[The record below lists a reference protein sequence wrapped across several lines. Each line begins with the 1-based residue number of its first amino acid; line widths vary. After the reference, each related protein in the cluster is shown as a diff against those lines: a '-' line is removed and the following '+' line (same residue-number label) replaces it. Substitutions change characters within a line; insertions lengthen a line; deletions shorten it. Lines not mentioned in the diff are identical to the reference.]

1 MIPPIFF
8 LVKIVSAVLGSVF
21 FYIQFRTSLP
31 MFTKS
36 LPGILLTIVLNLCIN
51 LVRVDIFN
59 MLHIQIHEYSL
70 FLHLFI

>member
-1 MIPPIFF
+1 
-8 LVKIVSAVLGSVF
+8 
-21 FYIQFRTSLP
+21 

-59 MLHIQIHEYSL
+59 MLNIQIHEHSL